1 MRAYK
6 GFEPN
11 QDGALQCRD
20 KRYAPGE
27 TYTEKSAELCR
38 TGMHACLAPIDVL
51 AYYPPATSVYYEVEV
66 GDDAQPSGGGDSQV
80 ATTTLTVGAELGI
93 AGLIRAQ
100 VEYAAGRG
108 EPEEG
113 GHATGDQGVASAT
126 GDRGAASA
134 TGDQGVASATGL
146 RGAASATGDQGV
158 ASATGDRGAASAAGN
173 RGAASATGL
182 WGAASATGYE
192 GVASAT
198 GYEGVASA
206 TGLRGVASAT
216 GYEGAASATGHRGVA
231 SATGDLGAA
240 SATGEHSIAL
250 AAGYQSK
257 AKGALGCG
265 LTLAER
271 DEVGALIGLASVIV
285 GREHDGQTIEPGVYY
300 TLRAGKVVQYPED
313 RRIEA

>member
-113 GHATGDQGVASAT
+113 GHATGD
-126 GDRGAASA
+126 
-134 TGDQGVASATGL
+134 
-146 RGAASATGDQGV
+146 
-158 ASATGDRGAASAAGN
+158 RGAASAAGN

-182 WGAASATGYE
+182 WGAASATGDQ
-192 GVASAT
+192 
-198 GYEGVASA
+198 GVASA
-206 TGLRGVASAT
+206 TGLW
-216 GYEGAASATGHRGVA
+216 GVA